1 MKNEFIRLA
10 RFKLGDLTQQQ
21 LADQLSINK
30 MTVHLAETGKN
41 EAKPWLLMSI
51 ECLLRRADKWPILH
65 LDVKVTEDFINGK
78 VSSNGP
84 TRSTGTHLFLNDFL
98 IARRDPDGQVYAVR
112 KGMNAEAETILR
124 GSGELEQ

>member
-10 RFKLGDLTQQQ
+10 RFKLGDLTQEQ

-84 TRSTGTHLFLNDFL
+84 TRSTGTHLFLNDLL

-112 KGMNAEAETILR
+112 KGMNAEAESILR
-124 GSGELEQ
+124 GSGE